1 MGLFGVPEGF
11 PLDYV
16 NELAN
21 KRDQRKEIGKMHSS
35 CYLPT
40 YLPSSHAVQKIYSN
54 HGTVRGCKSTVN
66 GEKML

>member
-21 KRDQRKEIGKMHSS
+21 ERDQRKEIGKMHSS

-40 YLPSSHAVQKIYSN
+40 YLLVTAVQRIYSN